1 MQTLP
6 NSAVFS
12 LPVLTPVAVVDILV
26 TAFLIYQFLMIIRG
40 RRAMHVLFGV
50 FVLVLTY
57 LLALLIGMAMLE
69 TLLATLA
76 PYTAFALIVMFQS
89 EIRRMLARI
98 GPRGLLPWGSRIQ
111 QREFMEEIMLALEDL
126 SARKRGALIVIER
139 EIGLRTFIESGVRL
153 DAAVSHDLLLS
164 IFQPGGALHDGAV
177 IIQNGRI
184 AAAACFLPLS
194 MNPVLMSTLGTRH
207 RAAIGV
213 TEETDC
219 IALVVSEE
227 TGRISIAAFGELEM
241 DVSLQRV
248 DQRLAR
254 HLGGHE
260 TRAKHP
266 SVHPSQQRP
275 AQQPASQR
283 ATSRSE
289 P

>member
-6 NSAVFS
+6 SSPVFS
-12 LPVLTPVAVVDILV
+12 LPLLTPVAVLDILI

-57 LLALLIGMAMLE
+57 LLALWIGMGMLE

-111 QREFMEEIMLALEDL
+111 QREFMEEILLTLEDL

-254 HLGGHE
+254 HLGAHE
-260 TRAKHP
+260 TRAKHA
-266 SVHPSQQRP
+266 SVHPSQQRT
-275 AQQPASQR
+275 AQQTA
-283 ATSRSE
+283 SRSE
-289 P
+289 S

>member
-1 MQTLP
+1 METIPNNPAFTLP
-6 NSAVFS
+6 ALTPIAVF
-12 LPVLTPVAVVDILV
+12 DILV

-40 RRAMHVLFGV
+40 RRAAHVLFGV

-57 LLALLIGMAMLE
+57 LIAVWTGMELLR

-89 EIRRMLARI
+89 EIKRMLARI
-98 GPRGLLPWGSRIQ
+98 GPRGLFPWGGRLQ
-111 QREFMEEIMLALEDL
+111 QREFMEEILLALEDL
-126 SARKRGALIVIER
+126 SARKKGALIVVER

-164 IFQPGGALHDGAV
+164 IFEPGSALHDGAV
-177 IIQNGRI
+177 IVQNGRA

-213 TEETDC
+213 TEESDC
-219 IALVVSEE
+219 MALVVSEE

-241 DVSLQRV
+241 DVTLQRV

-260 TRAKHP
+260 TRAMHP
-266 SVHPSQQRP
+266 STPPSH
-275 AQQPASQR
+275 QPAVPHASG
-283 ATSRSE
+283 RSE